1 MVLPISCIQWESS
14 CHDPLGIELGRV
26 SGDWSTQH
34 PARPWCIHCLWAN
47 EWMSLGVNSW
57 ETRRHSS
64 RQDGQGIHRGMKG
77 PGGRPLGPKCQGPG
91 LAWHFVWL
99 CCFFV
104 DLSPSFLSP
113 LTFAREREDQGSRK
127 AGKVFYWPEFGK
139 ASYSCF
145 INMSYPLV
153 GDGSSPP
160 GTSRAL

>member
-1 MVLPISCIQWESS
+1 M
-14 CHDPLGIELGRV
+14 
-26 SGDWSTQH
+26 
-34 PARPWCIHCLWAN
+34 
-47 EWMSLGVNSW
+47 NSW

-113 LTFAREREDQGSRK
+113 LTFAREKIKDLERQGRYFIGQNLGRPHIPASSICLTHWLEMGLHLLAPLGPCKFTLFNFYRAVYRPK
-127 AGKVFYWPEFGK
+127 RGKLGD
-139 ASYSCF
+139 
-145 INMSYPLV
+145 PLS
-153 GDGSSPP
+153 GAALSNEPSSWFTFSSFP
-160 GTSRAL
+160 L